1 MSMAVSKTLTPAVP
15 IWRRAVV
22 LPFRRA
28 ETHGKS
34 AAAAPAPW
42 LAALGRAFR
51 AVLAVGI
58 GLVVAGVL
66 AITGQWLSDA
76 RTLPLRAV
84 QVEGVFEHVSAEAV
98 RTEVASVIQ
107 GNFITVDLPRVQAAV
122 EALPWVRYANVQ
134 RVWPDVLSVTVTEQV
149 PLARWGRES
158 LLNEAG
164 LPFTPPA
171 ATFPT
176 GLPGLHGPRGS
187 GRLVA
192 LTHRDMS
199 EIVAPL
205 GHRIESLNL
214 DERRAWSLTL
224 DDGMR
229 VMLGRGDGYQR
240 LLRFVR
246 FYHRALQGRAA
257 EVELVDL
264 RYSNGFAVRWKDAE
278 SALNGATAGETKR

>member
-34 AAAAPAPW
+34 AAAVPAPW

-171 ATFPT
+171 
-176 GLPGLHGPRGS
+176 S
-187 GRLVA
+187 
-192 LTHRDMS
+192 
-199 EIVAPL
+199 
-205 GHRIESLNL
+205 
-214 DERRAWSLTL
+214 RRAT
-224 DDGMR
+224 GAQNR
-229 VMLGRGDGYQR
+229 EFELG
-240 LLRFVR
+240 
-246 FYHRALQGRAA
+246 
-257 EVELVDL
+257 
-264 RYSNGFAVRWKDAE
+264 
-278 SALNGATAGETKR
+278 